1 MSESKT
7 YTDRT
12 DGSTLE
18 VRPMIRAA
26 AGDPGDVL
34 RFGGR
39 EAGGITDVDLAR
51 DEVQSLIEYAQQWLE
66 DTKPKPPQ
74 APGSVVRVPR
84 ASDGVGVILTR
95 LNNTGTAN
103 LNPTPHR
110 ARWISQY
117 GTFWT
122 DDELVSDL
130 GGQFE
135 VIHDAGVER

>member
-26 AGDPGDVL
+26 AGGTGDVL

-39 EAGGITDVDLAR
+39 EAGGITDVDLTR
-51 DEVQSLIEYAQQWLE
+51 DEVQSLVEYAQQWLE
-66 DTKPKPPQ
+66 DTKPKPPTT
-74 APGSVVRVPR
+74 PGSVVRVPR
-84 ASDGVGVILTR
+84 ASVADVILTR
-95 LNNTGTAN
+95 LNDTGAAN

-110 ARWISQY
+110 ARWVSQY
-117 GTFWT
+117 GSFWT
-122 DDELVSDL
+122 DDELVDVDES
-130 GGQFE
+130 GRFE